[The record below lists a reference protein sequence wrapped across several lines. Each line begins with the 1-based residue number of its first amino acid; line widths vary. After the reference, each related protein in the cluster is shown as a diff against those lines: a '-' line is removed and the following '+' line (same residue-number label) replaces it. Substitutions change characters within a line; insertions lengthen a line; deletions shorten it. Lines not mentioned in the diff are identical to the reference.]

1 MPRVTDNPTYGARNL
16 YLGCPKGLDIW
27 NLQVKLIG
35 WGSGSDN
42 DGVGNT
48 MDPVRLTGD
57 FDSTTRDA
65 VLRFQL
71 AHKLPAT
78 GMVDGCMFRAID
90 REAALH
96 PVLINDLKCP
106 CVRGDNDGP
115 ILCRCTGD
123 DGNTPPRPVA
133 HPYEGKCTGFG
144 KALYAG
150 TFLLDGKTLADGTSI
165 ADEKLDV
172 YDRQEYAG
180 MDKTVLWAV
189 RAILDRTKMQTEA
202 SFKNARISAGYRC
215 WHDNYHYT
223 DLTRWHHRQ
232 TTFHFGKT
240 ISFTI
245 SGYCTEPVWK
255 DNVDDCPQCK
265 ILRKTALEKCG
276 FQSRWHE
283 PGRVSLAEGPK
294 TARPPSSPFAVN
306 VDAVRLHERN
316 GDGSLNYTDHFVNTD
331 LDAVKP
337 LYGGALAGVAFPM
350 IQTSGVTVDSAPIQ
364 IKLAL
369 DPKFASSETFFRNTE
384 TGNGGYF
391 PLGKSRLWHGGVH
404 LNAAPGAAVFAIADG
419 DIVGCRMGDPEEQA
433 NGSRNFVLL
442 RHEIKKAGA
451 WKDKVF
457 YSLYMHL
464 DAEEAKADAKVRWR
478 RELFQRT
485 KDHVE
490 ASAPAP
496 FFDVAQIDGKDRLV
510 PKPGFGAGDVV
521 AVTGGE
527 VAANTID
534 DSLPAAWKMYALA
547 PPGTG
552 YVFTTREGQTMGT
565 KLAALTGVT
574 AGAVIGL
581 AKPIRVCAGE
591 RLGGVSKA
599 APDCDTYLHLETF
612 AEAALPAAG
621 VVSVTADSAKMAE
634 MKAIV
639 AKLTT
644 GANLLPQTQDG
655 VLTAAEVK
663 KIYSSPPY
671 YAQLR
676 SAEIKM
682 PSAWSLDW
690 QAALSGA
697 TSLGFLDDPSSLG
710 GEWKKFQWWDDVKS
724 GNGQLPADPT
734 AIYHY
739 HPIALILQIAYL

>member
-16 YLGCPKGLDIW
+16 FLGCPKGLDIW

-42 DGVGNT
+42 DGIGNT
-48 MDPVRLTGD
+48 MDPVRLTGE

-65 VLRFQL
+65 VLRFQV

-78 GMVDGCMFRAID
+78 GMVDGCMFRSID

-106 CVRGDNDGP
+106 CVRGANDGP
-115 ILCRCTGD
+115 IRCRCTGLD
-123 DGNTPPRPVA
+123 ANTPPRPVP
-133 HPYEGKCTGFG
+133 HPDEGKCDGFG
-144 KALYAG
+144 KARYVG
-150 TFLLDGKTLADGTSI
+150 KFLLDGKTLADGTSI

-172 YDRQEYAG
+172 YDKREYAG

-189 RAILDRTKMQTEA
+189 RAILDRTKMQTET

-240 ISFTI
+240 IEFTV

-255 DNVDDCPQCK
+255 DDRDSCPECDL
-265 ILRKTALEKCG
+265 LRKTALEKCG
-276 FQSRWHE
+276 LQSRWHE

-294 TARPPSSPFAVN
+294 TARPPSSPFAVS
-306 VDAVRLHERN
+306 VDTVRLHERN
-316 GDGSLNYTDHFVNTD
+316 GDGSLNYTDQFVKTD

-337 LYGGALAGVAFPM
+337 LYEGALASVAFPM
-350 IQTSGVTVDSAPIQ
+350 ILASGVTDDSAPLDV
-364 IKLAL
+364 KLAL
-369 DPKFASSETFFRNTE
+369 DPKFASSELFFRNTE
-384 TGNGGYF
+384 AGNGGYF
-391 PLGKSRLWHGGVH
+391 PIGRSRLWHGGVH
-404 LNAAPGAAVFAIADG
+404 LNAAAGTPVFAIADG
-419 DIVGCRMGDPEEQA
+419 EIVGCRMGDPEEQA
-433 NGSRNFVLL
+433 DGSRNFVLL
-442 RHEIKKAGA
+442 RHEIKKEGA
-451 WKDKVF
+451 WKGKVF

-464 DAEEAKADAKVRWR
+464 DDEEAKADAKVRWR

-490 ASAPAP
+490 ALAPAP
-496 FFDVAQIDGKDRLV
+496 LFEVAQIDGKDRLV
-510 PKPGFGAGDVV
+510 PKPGLGAGDVI

-527 VAANTID
+527 VAAKDKD
-534 DSLPAAWKMYALA
+534 DSLPTDWKMYALA

-552 YVFTTREGQTMGT
+552 YAFTKREGQTMGE
-565 KLAALTGVT
+565 KRSALSGVVNGAA
-574 AGAVIGL
+574 IGL
-581 AKPIRVCAGE
+581 EKPIRVCAGE

-599 APDCDTYLHLETF
+599 APYADTYLHLETF
-612 AEAALPAAG
+612 AEAALPATG
-621 VVSVTADSAKMAE
+621 VVSVDADSSKMAE

-644 GANLLPQTQDG
+644 DAKLLPQTQDG
-655 VLTAAEVK
+655 VLTSAEVK
-663 KIYSSPPY
+663 QIYSSPPY
-671 YAQLR
+671 FARLR
-676 SAEIKM
+676 SAVVKM

-690 QAALSGA
+690 QTALSGA
-697 TSLGFLDDPSSLG
+697 TSLGFLDDPGSLG
-710 GEWKKFQWWDDVKS
+710 GEWNKFRWWTDVKA
-724 GNGQLPADPT
+724 GKGKLPADST
-734 AIYHY
+734 AVYHY